1 MLSFLV
7 PLVMQLKMVT
17 STMFSNSVDSIASG
31 LKFREQEVVLF
42 VKC

>member
-1 MLSFLV
+1 MLGFLV
-7 PLVMQLKMVT
+7 PLVMQLKMIT
-17 STMFSNSVDSIASG
+17 STVFSNSGDSIASG

>member
-7 PLVMQLKMVT
+7 PLVLQLKMVT
-17 STMFSNSVDSIASG
+17 STTNSVDSVASG